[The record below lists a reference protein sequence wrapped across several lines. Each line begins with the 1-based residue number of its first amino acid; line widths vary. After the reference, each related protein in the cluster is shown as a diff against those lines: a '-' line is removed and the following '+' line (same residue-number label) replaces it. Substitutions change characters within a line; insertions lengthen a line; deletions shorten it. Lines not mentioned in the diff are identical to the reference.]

1 MSKMNEFCI
10 VLRKAANVLEDLAYY
25 TDDESVSEYLYEMIP
40 GYAEIEGDSGLYK
53 GLAIVEALNRG

>member
-1 MSKMNEFCI
+1 MSKMNDFNTTM
-10 VLRKAANVLEDLAYY
+10 RKIENALEDLAYY
-25 TDDESVSEYLYEMIP
+25 TDDDSVSEYLYEMIP